1 MASEQVQQQHPP
13 CPACGGTGQLNQ
25 FKGESRFVLTVEEC
39 PLCCGFGYVQEAAEG
54 HQDSQDKK
62 RDTSRG
68 KE

>member
-39 PLCCGFGYVQEAAEG
+39 PLCCGFGYVQDVQEEEPSSAG
-54 HQDSQDKK
+54 
-62 RDTSRG
+62 G
-68 KE
+68 KPKPQVEP